1 MQAILFLLS
10 CVTVCNS
17 LLQGAQIYS
26 DLSKFCSNNGL
37 VYLSVTAPDELPM
50 FPAEEIQAFFAF
62 QKHDLRARKL
72 SFTEV
77 QPHLEFDIDT
87 FVLFTDTK
95 ILSQP
100 DILLKVG
107 D

>member
-17 LLQGAQIYS
+17 LLHGAQLYT
-26 DLSKFCSNNGL
+26 DLAKFCSNNGL
-37 VYLSVTAPDELPM
+37 SYLSITAPDEIPM
-50 FPAEEIQAFFAF
+50 FPAEEIQAFLAF
-62 QKHDLRARKL
+62 QKHGLRARKL

-77 QPHLEFDIDT
+77 PPNLKFNIDT
-87 FVLFTDTK
+87 FVIFSDTE

-100 DILLKVG
+100 EILLKVG

>member
-10 CVTVCNS
+10 WVTVCNS
-17 LLQGAQIYS
+17 LFQGAQLYT
-26 DLSKFCSNNGL
+26 DLAKFCSTNGL
-37 VYLSVTAPDELPM
+37 VYLSITAPDEIPM
-50 FPAEEIQAFFAF
+50 LPAEGIQAFLAF
-62 QKHDLRARKL
+62 QKHGLRARKL

-77 QPHLEFDIDT
+77 PLNLKFDIDT
-87 FVLFTDTK
+87 FVLFIDTT

>member
-17 LLQGAQIYS
+17 LLQGAQLYT
-26 DLSKFCSNNGL
+26 DLAKFCSSNGL
-37 VYLSVTAPDELPM
+37 VYLSITAPDEIPM
-50 FPAEEIQAFFAF
+50 FPSEEIQAFLAF
-62 QKHDLRARKL
+62 QKHGLRARKL
-72 SFTEV
+72 TFTEV
-77 QPHLEFDIDT
+77 PSNLKFDIDT
-87 FVLFTDTK
+87 FVIFTDTK

-100 DILLKVG
+100 DILIKVG

>member
-17 LLQGAQIYS
+17 FLHGAQLYT
-26 DLSKFCSNNGL
+26 DLAKFCSNNGL
-37 VYLSVTAPDELPM
+37 VYLSITAPDETPM
-50 FPAEEIQAFFAF
+50 FPAEEIQAFLAF
-62 QKHDLRARKL
+62 QKHGLRARKL
-72 SFTEV
+72 TFTEV
-77 QPHLEFDIDT
+77 PSNLKFDIDT
-87 FVLFTDTK
+87 FVIFTDTK

-100 DILLKVG
+100 DILIKVG